1 MEPTPKVTRDD
12 VEQMVRRDFP
22 AEQFE
27 KVMSI
32 LDEIKKNSDDARASF
47 QLNILKLSHGK
58 IELLHRNIDAFYT
71 NFAAQ
76 PVPQITRKQVERII
90 HRDFP
95 AEQFAEVAAILD
107 EYGKKVGSM
116 KPTESSLLF

>member
-12 VEQMVRRDFP
+12 VEQMVR
-22 AEQFE
+22 
-27 KVMSI
+27 
-32 LDEIKKNSDDARASF
+32 
-47 QLNILKLSHGK
+47 
-58 IELLHRNIDAFYT
+58 
-71 NFAAQ
+71 
-76 PVPQITRKQVERII
+76 
-90 HRDFP
+90 RDFP